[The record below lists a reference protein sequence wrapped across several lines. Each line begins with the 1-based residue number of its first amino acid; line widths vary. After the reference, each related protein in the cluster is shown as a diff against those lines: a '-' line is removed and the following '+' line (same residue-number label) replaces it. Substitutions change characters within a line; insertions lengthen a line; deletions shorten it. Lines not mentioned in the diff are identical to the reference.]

1 MDAYVKDIMS
11 TGVIVADPAACY
23 TDLAAL
29 LRRHR
34 ISGFPV
40 VDDDRVVVGVVSES
54 DLLARQAAAGP
65 RQIDLGGLTAAE
77 LMTRPAVT
85 VGPDEPAA
93 HAARLMHSRKRRR
106 LPVVDDGDRL
116 LGIVTRIDVLSTYTR
131 PDEEI
136 RREIN
141 QDVIADG
148 FFTDPDRLGVT
159 VKDGIVTLAGTPG
172 SVVLGRNIAGQVRH
186 VEGVLAVRDRFT
198 YRPKTEG
205 PRPRQLGSA
214 SPCWR
219 VSSQMAA
226 SVGSSM

>member
-1 MDAYVKDIMS
+1 MHAHVKDIMS
-11 TGVIVADPAACY
+11 TGVIVADPATCY
-23 TDLAAL
+23 ADLAAL

-54 DLLARQAAAGP
+54 DLLGRQAAARR

-93 HAARLMHSRKRRR
+93 HAARLMYSRKCRR
-106 LPVVDDGDRL
+106 LPVVDDAGRL
-116 LGIVTRIDVLSTYTR
+116 LGIVTRTDVLSTYTR

-198 YRPKTEG
+198 YPHG
-205 PRPRQLGSA
+205 N
-214 SPCWR
+214 
-219 VSSQMAA
+219 
-226 SVGSSM
+226 